1 MSTLEQLLTAKNPI
15 TQFDYKTYQIF
26 SSEAGAKY
34 LREMLHTYAMEDPQ
48 TMSSTA
54 MVWLDGRRSV
64 WRDLQ
69 SSMDKV
75 KHLLDGG
82 HVNDNRTE

>member
-1 MSTLEQLLTAKNPI
+1 MTLDDLLTAENPI

-26 SSEAGAKY
+26 SSEGGDRY
-34 LREMLHTYAMEDPQ
+34 LKEMLHTYAMEDPQ
-48 TMSSTA
+48 NMTSTA

-82 HVNDNRTE
+82 HIDDDGTK